1 MSPRPAAAAAV
12 ALASLWLACAPC
24 GTLAAAD
31 ASAPPSAADA
41 ASNALAR
48 AMLRELV
55 EINTTDS
62 VGNVTTAAEAM
73 AKRFR
78 DAGFAA
84 ADVQV
89 LGPDNPR
96 KHNLVV
102 RLRGSGAHRPVLL
115 IGHLDVVE
123 ARREDWSTDPF
134 KLVEKDGFYYGR
146 GTQDM
151 KEDDAI
157 MAATLMRMHREGFRP
172 NRDIILALTAD
183 EEGGCCNGVDW
194 LLKNHRELLDAEFV
208 INPDDLTLIS
218 EHGVPNEFKLTAS
231 EKLYADFQLTV
242 TNKGGHSSEP
252 RADNAINQLTAGLTR
267 LAAHRFPVELNNVT
281 RAYLR
286 RLAGIGGPFAADM
299 RGVLEEPPDPHAV
312 ERLSGQPDYNALLRT
327 TCVVTR
333 IEGGQ
338 ANNALPQRAQAIV
351 NCRILPGHSPEEVR
365 QELIAILKDPQV
377 AVRYVA
383 DDGTVLE
390 RGSDR
395 RALPPPPLLPA
406 VMLPLEHVVGAMWP
420 GVPIIP
426 AMSVGASDGIYTE
439 AAGMPTYCISGVT
452 ADRDD
457 DRWHGRDERVGI
469 AAFDAGNEFF
479 YRFLKAVTAP

>member
-1 MSPRPAAAAAV
+1 LAAAV
-12 ALASLWLACAPC
+12 AVASLWLAF
-24 GTLAAAD
+24 AARA
-31 ASAPPSAADA
+31 AGVGAPPSAADA

-48 AMLRELV
+48 AMLKELV

-62 VGNVTTAAEAM
+62 VGNVTAAAEAM

-89 LGPDNPR
+89 LGPGNPR

-134 KLVEKDGFYYGR
+134 KLVEQDGFYYGR

-157 MAATLMRMHREGFRP
+157 MSATLIRLHQEGFRP
-172 NRDIILALTAD
+172 SRDIILALTAD

-194 LLKNHRELLDAEFV
+194 LLKNHRGLVDAEFV
-208 INPDDLTLIS
+208 INPDDLTLIA
-218 EHGVPNEFKLTAS
+218 EHGVPREFKLTAS

-252 RADNAINQLTAGLTR
+252 RADNAINQLAAGLTR
-267 LAAHRFPVELNNVT
+267 LAEHRFPVELNNVT
-281 RAYLR
+281 RAYFKQ
-286 RLAGIGGPFAADM
+286 LAAIGGPLAADM
-299 RGVLEEPPDPHAV
+299 RGVLEVPPDVHAV

-338 ANNALPQRAQAIV
+338 ANNALPQRVQAIV
-351 NCRILPGHSPEEVR
+351 NCRILPGHSGEEVR
-365 QELIAILKDPQV
+365 QELIAILKDPQI
-377 AVRYVA
+377 AVRYLA
-383 DDGTVLE
+383 DDGTVHE
-390 RGSDR
+390 QASDQL
-395 RALPPPPLLPA
+395 AVPPPPLLPA
-406 VMLPLEHVVGAMWP
+406 VMLPLEHVIGAMWP

-426 AMSVGASDGIYTE
+426 AMSDGASDGFYTE
-439 AAGMPTYCISGVT
+439 SAGMPTYCISGVA

-457 DRWHGRDERVGI
+457 DRWHGRDERVAI
-469 AAFDAGNEFF
+469 TAFDAGNEFF